1 MKKSKKIIYVSGM
14 ISAVLVPVIFLFFA
28 IPAYKQ
34 INVSVLDLGLP
45 ARESANYKI
54 PEEYKFPSPEK
65 GWKYQTIKLP
75 INFSENDEQKYYNLV
90 KELQDKKYDKIGIR
104 FQFNNENT
112 YNDFV
117 KLINLMLKTKQDS
130 YGFRSEDN
138 SFYVVKFKQ
147 IEEFKSWCGTNSSMN
162 YIDGDE
168 WNERNK
174 LGNFGYFLSKLPKES
189 FYIIFGYLILIYS
202 AMLKP
207 KMTFNI

>member
-1 MKKSKKIIYVSGM
+1 M
-14 ISAVLVPVIFLFFA
+14 
-28 IPAYKQ
+28 
-34 INVSVLDLGLP
+34 DLGLP

-117 KLINLMLKTKQDS
+117 KLINLMLKTKQES

>member
-1 MKKSKKIIYVSGM
+1 M

-117 KLINLMLKTKQDS
+117 KLINLMLKTKQES

>member
-1 MKKSKKIIYVSGM
+1 M

>member
-1 MKKSKKIIYVSGM
+1 M

-54 PEEYKFPSPEK
+54 SEEYKFPSPEK

-117 KLINLMLKTKQDS
+117 KLINLMLKTKQES

>member
-1 MKKSKKIIYVSGM
+1 M

-117 KLINLMLKTKQDS
+117 KLINLMLKTKQES

-207 KMTFNI
+207 KLTFNI

>member
-1 MKKSKKIIYVSGM
+1 M
-14 ISAVLVPVIFLFFA
+14 FFA

-112 YNDFV
+112 YNIYFFF
-117 KLINLMLKTKQDS
+117 LCLLL
-130 YGFRSEDN
+130 FF
-138 SFYVVKFKQ
+138 FY
-147 IEEFKSWCGTNSSMN
+147 
-162 YIDGDE
+162 
-168 WNERNK
+168 
-174 LGNFGYFLSKLPKES
+174 
-189 FYIIFGYLILIYS
+189 
-202 AMLKP
+202 
-207 KMTFNI
+207 

>member
-1 MKKSKKIIYVSGM
+1 M

-45 ARESANYKI
+45 ARESAKYKI

-117 KLINLMLKTKQDS
+117 KLINLMLKTKQES

-189 FYIIFGYLILIYS
+189 FYLIFGYLILIYS

>member
-1 MKKSKKIIYVSGM
+1 M

-54 PEEYKFPSPEK
+54 PEEYKFPAPEK